1 MNDEEQ
7 DIEELG
13 HRLEAYAS
21 VRLSPRRV
29 ATARM
34 RASLVEEARM
44 RSLQARLSKR
54 SRRRPARARLTALVL
69 AAALMLG
76 VTAGAAAAST
86 PGGPLYGVRIWLE
99 TATLSADPGQRAL
112 ERLHLIDARIVDV
125 ERAAASGN
133 GDAIAAAIAAY
144 RDAVQTAIVEAGT
157 DGMQLADLKSDLGVH
172 VTVLETLADRVPGRA
187 IDGITNAIEASNKA
201 VERIDATKKHS
212 GQGPSDPVPTVVD
225 PQATTEPVGSFS
237 PADTGKPAG
246 SDSQGDQGG

>member
-1 MNDEEQ
+1 MNDEGQ
-7 DIEELG
+7 DIEELE

-29 ATARM
+29 AIARM
-34 RASLVEEARM
+34 RPSLVEEARM
-44 RSLQARLSKR
+44 RSLQARLSEP
-54 SRRRPARARLTALVL
+54 SRRRRARARLTSLVL

-86 PGGPLYGVRIWLE
+86 PGGPLYGARIWLE
-99 TATLSADPGQRAL
+99 TAGLSRDPDQRAL

-133 GDAIAAAIAAY
+133 GAAIAAAIAAY
-144 RDAVQTAIVEAGT
+144 RDAVQTAIMEAGT

-201 VERIDATKKHS
+201 VERIDATKKHN
-212 GQGPSDPVPTVVD
+212 GQGPADPAPKPVD
-225 PQATTEPVGSFS
+225 PQATANPGGSLS
-237 PADTGKPAG
+237 PASTSEPAG
-246 SDSQGDQGG
+246 SGDQGDQGG